1 MSGALLHKLRS
12 LRFRDILSHLK
23 PEWVDLAVFVARL
36 GSCEPKALAKVEIVI
51 EKVSTPSR
59 LTYKALIGG
68 REVHRSLVRSFRL
81 RTLQLGFGKGPVIES
96 CFTAAVEVYIWADPE
111 NASSIAGMERAG
123 FEFVA
128 RCKGLCLGPF
138 IVNRSREY
146 RRDGK

>member
-1 MSGALLHKLRS
+1 MGGSGGVWGLR
-12 LRFRDILSHLK
+12 
-23 PEWVDLAVFVARL
+23 
-36 GSCEPKALAKVEIVI
+36 SCEPKALAKVEIVI

-81 RTLQLGFGKGPVIES
+81 RNLQLGFGKGPVIES
-96 CFTAAVEVYIWADPE
+96 CFTASEYRGLHIYPQVLNHILLDLQATTAAVEVYIWADPE